1 MRIDVLTL
9 FPGMFAGPFDES
21 IVARARAAGIVDL
34 RVHNLR
40 DWTSD
45 RHRTADDYPY
55 GGGAGMVL
63 KPEPLFAAIESL
75 RGAHGGGDAPGHVVL
90 MTPQGEVFRQRIA
103 ADLARREHLVLV
115 CGHYE
120 GVDERVREHA
130 VDQELSVGDY
140 VLSGGELPAMV
151 VVDAVVRLLPGALG
165 SPESAAE
172 ESHSA
177 GLLEYPQYTRP
188 AEFRGWRVPEVLLSG
203 NHGAIAR
210 WRREQALRRTR
221 ERRPDL
227 APESPEPGEA
237 AAILGPDSG
246 SGGEEQGPAQGPAR
260 RSAPGTL
267 PPGG

>member
-1 MRIDVLTL
+1 MRIDILTL

-34 RVHNLR
+34 CVHNLR
-40 DWTSD
+40 EWTSD

-75 RGAHGGGDAPGHVVL
+75 RGEGEHRGHVVL

-103 ADLARREHLVLV
+103 ADLALREHLVLV

-227 APESPEPGEA
+227 APESGAPGEPDPAPGSPDPGGA

-246 SGGEEQGPAQGPAR
+246 ASG
-260 RSAPGTL
+260 
-267 PPGG
+267 